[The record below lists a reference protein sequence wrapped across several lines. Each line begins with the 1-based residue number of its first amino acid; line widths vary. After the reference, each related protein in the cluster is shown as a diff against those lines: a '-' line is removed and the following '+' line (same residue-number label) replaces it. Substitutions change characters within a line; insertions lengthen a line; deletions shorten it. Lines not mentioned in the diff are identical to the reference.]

1 MRQAMTG
8 AAGQRKR
15 KIYRVT
21 LVGFA
26 VNLVLSAAKLAAG
39 VPGGGGGAMIAD
51 AVHSLSDIAT
61 DVAVVVFA

>member
-8 AAGQRKR
+8 AAGQRKSR
-15 KIYRVT
+15 F
-21 LVGFA
+21 VGCQ
-26 VNLVLSAAKLAAG
+26 AG
-39 VPGGGGGAMIAD
+39 GGRAGGGGAMIAD